1 MDRIC
6 RLSLRCKR
14 RKKASNLP
22 LFWFVCL
29 SHEVAYYMSVLYL
42 IFPFTLC
49 MFQIFQRFFF
59 RNIGAIIMCAFVGTT
74 VSCMVFGYV
83 TQCVTVSITYS
94 INCTMCGQMSSCRH
108 LHNRNTS
115 LSFLASCV
123 TFALLLI
130 FMYQQLMLVY
140 FIPWKDSTVGSVGL
154 WISCQLWHKSILICC
169 WGFQFL

>member
-94 INCTMCGQMSSCRH
+94 INCTTCMCSQISSWRH
-108 LHNRNTS
+108 LHNRNSS
-115 LSFLASCV
+115 LSFLVICV

-130 FMYQQLMLVY
+130 FMYQQLMLLY
-140 FIPWKDSTVGSVGL
+140 SL
-154 WISCQLWHKSILICC
+154 ER
-169 WGFQFL
+169 